1 MAADFEVADST
12 VADTRLA
19 WRGGTSIHVVLAID
33 DEHRTTV
40 GGVDL
45 VITVQSIVE
54 ERLGDGLAVDI
65 AYRSGIAEVGVLHIY
80 LGRFER
86 ELLALGIKQ
95 IEKTRIFEVLD
106 IVHRG
111 GT

>member
-1 MAADFEVADST
+1 MATGADAGLLWCSCQGV
-12 VADTRLA
+12 
-19 WRGGTSIHVVLAID
+19 HVVLAIN
-33 DEHRTTV
+33 DEHCTTV
-40 GGVDL
+40 GCVDL
-45 VITVQSIVE
+45 VVAVQSIVE

-65 AYRSGIAEVGVLHIY
+65 AYRSGKAEVGVLHIY